1 MIKNQIVTSLKC
13 FLLNNRV
20 DMWKEGSKILFECKV
35 KETGTLCLTGGWIEL
50 RNDGKE
56 VQSSNP
62 KLGLKSESIFD
73 ELTARLKAKPGNII
87 YNKFWTR
94 TAQ

>member
-1 MIKNQIVTSLKC
+1 MIKKYKSDCNLIKMY
-13 FLLNNRV
+13 LLNNRV
-20 DMWKEGSKILFECKV
+20 DMWKEGTKILFECKV

-50 RNDGKE
+50 RNDEKE

-73 ELTARLKAKPGNII
+73 ELTARLKAKPGNIT
-87 YNKFWTR
+87 YNKF
-94 TAQ
+94 